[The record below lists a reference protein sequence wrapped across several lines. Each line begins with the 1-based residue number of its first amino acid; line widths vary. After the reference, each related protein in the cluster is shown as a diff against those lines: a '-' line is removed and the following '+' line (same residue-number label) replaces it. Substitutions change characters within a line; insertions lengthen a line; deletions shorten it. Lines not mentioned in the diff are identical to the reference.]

1 MNANP
6 NAARLPSQLK
16 TLASHLEVESQS
28 MVELLPT
35 FSKLDKILM
44 GLGLLANNDSLTTR
58 VPWWPLISVLG
69 TYSSGKST
77 FINDYLGESL
87 QATGN
92 QAVDD
97 MFTVICYGPSDHS
110 RVLPGMALDA
120 DPRFPFYRMS
130 EKIEDV
136 AAGEGKLIGSFLHLK
151 TCGNEKIK
159 GKILV
164 DSPGFD
170 ADDQRRSTLRV
181 TDHIIDLSDLV
192 LVMFDARHPEPGT
205 MQDTLKHLVEETVN
219 RPDASKFLYILN
231 QIDTTAK
238 EDNPEDVV
246 SAWQRGVAQAGL
258 TAGRFYTIFS
268 ESAANIDNNTIKERL
283 SAKRDKDLAEIY
295 GRIEDVE
302 IERDYRIVSV
312 LEGTANEIEREILPA
327 LEAALGRWRRGILL
341 GDALIFGALAGAG
354 VLLAR
359 TELFTLEQLL
369 SWTDDPVTLGLS
381 AIGLGVVFL
390 FGHFWVRA
398 LAAKTVAK
406 RLPTEVGQFGLNLK
420 TAFEK
425 NTRFFRNVFRTN
437 PVGWGK
443 RARNRLQ
450 DIRTEAALQFQRLND
465 RFTDPAGRAADTPK
479 VMAMPSQALE
489 PKPQAEPEPAQQVEK
504 ERPADEPQAQA
515 S

>member
-1 MNANP
+1 MNVNP
-6 NAARLPSQLK
+6 TGARLPSQLK
-16 TLASHLEVESQS
+16 TLATHLEVESRS

-44 GLGLLANNDSLTTR
+44 GLGLLAGNDSLTTR

-92 QAVDD
+92 QAVDE
-97 MFTVICYGPSDHS
+97 MFTVICYGMADHA

-205 MQDTLKHLVEETVN
+205 MQDTLKHLVEDTVN
-219 RPDASKFLYILN
+219 RPDSSKFLYILN
-231 QIDTTAK
+231 QIDTTAR

-246 SAWQRGVAQAGL
+246 SAWQRGVAGAGL

-268 ESAANIDNNTIKERL
+268 ESAANSIENGAIKERL
-283 SAKRDKDLAEIY
+283 TIKRDKDLAEIY

-302 IERDYRIVSV
+302 IERDYRIVGV
-312 LEGTANEIEREILPA
+312 LEATANEVEREIIPA
-327 LEAALGRWRRGILL
+327 LQAALGRWRRTVMF
-341 GDALIFGALAGAG
+341 GDAIVFAVLAGLG

-359 TELFTLEQLL
+359 TADVSAESLL
-369 SWTDDPVTLGLS
+369 GWLNDPVTLGFS
-381 AIGLGVVFL
+381 AIGIGVVFL
-390 FGHFWVRA
+390 AGHFWVRA
-398 LAAKTVAK
+398 LAATMVARK
-406 RLPTEVGQFGLNLK
+406 LPTEIGQFGLNLK
-420 TAFEK
+420 AAFEK
-425 NTRFFRNVFRTN
+425 NTRFFRNVFRSN

-450 DIRTEAALQFQRLND
+450 DIRAEAATQFQRLND
-465 RFTDPAGRAADTPK
+465 RFTDPAGRARAEAELAAAEAQAAVPAPTETTPADT
-479 VMAMPSQALE
+479 
-489 PKPQAEPEPAQQVEK
+489 KPAEDKTTA
-504 ERPADEPQAQA
+504 A
-515 S
+515 

>member
-1 MNANP
+1 MNANTTG
-6 NAARLPSQLK
+6 ARLPSQLK

-97 MFTVICYGPSDHS
+97 MFTVICYGPADHS

-268 ESAANIDNNTIKERL
+268 ASAANTIDNSAIKERL
-283 SAKRDKDLAEIY
+283 STKRDKDLAEIY

-302 IERDYRIVSV
+302 IERDYRIVGV
-312 LEGTANEIEREILPA
+312 LEATANEIEREILPA
-327 LEAALGRWRRGILL
+327 LEAALKRWRRGILF
-341 GDALIFGALAGAG
+341 GDALVFAALAGAG
-354 VLLAR
+354 VALAR
-359 TELFTLEQLL
+359 MANFTFEQLL
-369 SWTDDPVTLGLS
+369 SWMNDPVTLGLS
-381 AIGLGVVFL
+381 AIGLGAIFL

-398 LAAKTVAK
+398 IAAKMVARK
-406 RLPTEVGQFGLNLK
+406 LPTEIGQFGLNLR
-420 TAFEK
+420 TGFEK
-425 NTRFFRNVFRTN
+425 NTRFFRNVFRSN

-443 RARNRLQ
+443 RARNRLH
-450 DIRTEAALQFQRLND
+450 DIRTEAAVQFQRLND
-465 RFTDPAGRAADTPK
+465 RFTDPAGRAPEAPK
-479 VMAMPSQALE
+479 VMAMPTQALE
-489 PKPQAEPEPAQQVEK
+489 PSSPANTQPTSDDQQAK
-504 ERPADEPQAQA
+504 A

>member
-1 MNANP
+1 MNVNP
-6 NAARLPSQLK
+6 TGARLPSQLK
-16 TLASHLEVESQS
+16 TLATHLEVESRS

-44 GLGLLANNDSLTTR
+44 GLGLLAGNDSLTTR

-92 QAVDD
+92 QAVDE
-97 MFTVICYGPSDHS
+97 MFTVICYGMADHA

-136 AAGEGKLIGSFLHLK
+136 AVGEGKLIGSFLHLK

-205 MQDTLKHLVEETVN
+205 MQDTLKHLVEDTVN
-219 RPDASKFLYILN
+219 RPDSSKFLYILN
-231 QIDTTAK
+231 QIDTTAR

-246 SAWQRGVAQAGL
+246 SAWQRGIAGAGL

-268 ESAANIDNNTIKERL
+268 ESASIKQRL
-283 SAKRDKDLAEIY
+283 TTKRDKDLAEIY

-302 IERDYRIVSV
+302 IERDYRIVGV
-312 LEGTANEIEREILPA
+312 LQATANEIEREIIPA
-327 LEAALGRWRRGILL
+327 LQSALGRWRRAVMFGDLIVFALLAGLGVLVARTASVSVESLL
-341 GDALIFGALAGAG
+341 GWLN
-354 VLLAR
+354 
-359 TELFTLEQLL
+359 
-369 SWTDDPVTLGLS
+369 DPVTLGFS
-381 AIGLGVVFL
+381 AIGIGVVFL
-390 FGHFWVRA
+390 AGHFWVRG
-398 LAAKTVAK
+398 LAAGLVAK
-406 RLPTEVGQFGLNLK
+406 KLPTEVGQFGLNLK
-420 TAFEK
+420 AAFEK
-425 NTRFFRNVFRTN
+425 NTRFFRNVFRSN

-443 RARNRLQ
+443 RARTRLH
-450 DIRTEAALQFQRLND
+450 DIRAEAATQFQRLND
-465 RFTDPAGRAADTPK
+465 RFTDPAGRAR
-479 VMAMPSQALE
+479 
-489 PKPQAEPEPAQQVEK
+489 AEAELA
-504 ERPADEPQAQA
+504 AAEPQALVPAATTAEDKSADDKPATA